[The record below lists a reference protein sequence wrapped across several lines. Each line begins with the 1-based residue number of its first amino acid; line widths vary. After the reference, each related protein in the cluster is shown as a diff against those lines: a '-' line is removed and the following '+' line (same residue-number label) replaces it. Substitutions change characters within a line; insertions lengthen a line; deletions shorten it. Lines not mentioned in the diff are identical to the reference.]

1 MERRHH
7 TDGEAFYCPYLLQA
21 QSVRQFLALN
31 ARWVYGYNGLRL
43 HTEAGTENQPPL
55 AVLRCLGYRGDEGIV
70 LFPPVLLD
78 GIAADR
84 LLICDPEAG
93 NELLA
98 YYSTTRW
105 TAISHLFL
113 SSWA

>member
-1 MERRHH
+1 M
-7 TDGEAFYCPYLLQA
+7 
-21 QSVRQFLALN
+21 
-31 ARWVYGYNGLRL
+31 
-43 HTEAGTENQPPL
+43 ENQPPL
-55 AVLRCLGYRGDEGIV
+55 AVLRCLGYPRDEGIA

-98 YYSTTRW
+98 HYRVTESK
-105 TAISHLFL
+105 SHGVLASL
-113 SSWA
+113 